1 MVTENMLRR
10 WIDEWTSRPIDKR
23 SREAV
28 RIAYMSKSWI
38 QAHSNEPYARQLQS
52 MLTKSLK
59 DDAGYA
65 QNNNR
70 PGLAMEFLVAYLQ
83 LNPNDTDALNR
94 LTQLRERFSGPNKPG
109 PGRRQRRFGNP

>member
-10 WIDEWTSRPIDKR
+10 WIDEWTSRPLER
-23 SREAV
+23 RAPEAV

-38 QAHSNEPYARQLQS
+38 QAHPNEPFARQLQLT
-52 MLTKSLK
+52 LTKSLK
-59 DDAGYA
+59 DDADTA

-94 LTQLRERFSGPNKPG
+94 LTQLRERFSGQGK
-109 PGRRQRRFGNP
+109 RQRRFGQR